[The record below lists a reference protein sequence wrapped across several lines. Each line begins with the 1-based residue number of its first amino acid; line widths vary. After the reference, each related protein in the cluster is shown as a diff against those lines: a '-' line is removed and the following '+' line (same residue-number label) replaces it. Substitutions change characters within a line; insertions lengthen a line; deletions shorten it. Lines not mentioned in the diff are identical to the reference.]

1 MSKIACITG
10 ADRGLGVELVRVF
23 LKNNYV
29 VFAGRYL
36 KDWNLLDELKEQY
49 AEKLHLIELDISN
62 DASVKNAC
70 EYIKSNT
77 EKIDVLINN
86 AAILGDIETTIT
98 EEINIDE
105 IQKVFNVNALGP
117 LRVSNGLISLILKGD
132 EKLIVNISSEAG
144 SIGSCYRNSWFAYCM
159 SKAALNME
167 SAIINNR
174 LKELGGN
181 IIVLHPGWM
190 QTFMRG
196 EIDARATMTPGES
209 AEKIFK
215 IAANHEKYKGEV
227 PTYMDVDGEKL
238 KW

>member
-1 MSKIACITG
+1 MSKIACVTG
-10 ADRGLGVELVRVF
+10 ADRGLGVELVRQF
-23 LKNNYV
+23 LTHGYT

-36 KDWNLLDELKEQY
+36 KEWNLLEELKEQY
-49 AEKLHLIELDISN
+49 ADQLHLVELDISN
-62 DASVKNAC
+62 DFSVKSAC
-70 EYIKSNT
+70 DYIKANT
-77 EKIDVLINN
+77 DKIDILINN

-98 EEINIDE
+98 GELDFNE

-117 LRVSNGLISLILKGD
+117 LRVSNALISLLLKGE
-132 EKLIVNISSEAG
+132 EKLIINISSEAG

-167 SAIINNR
+167 SAIINNE

-181 IIVLHPGWM
+181 IIVLHPGWL

-196 EIDARATMTPGES
+196 EIDAAATMTPAQS
-209 AEKIFK
+209 AEKIMK
-215 IAANHEKYKGEV
+215 IAENHENYKGEI

-238 KW
+238 PW